1 MLKEP
6 AENPHHYKISAFFNF
21 LQDKKK
27 DRPRWWHTGSG
38 QAKQTL
44 LKLMFQVPLN
54 IISHWGWLCYTHFPR
69 KDR

>member
-27 DRPRWWHTGSG
+27 TAPGGGTPEAVRRNKP
-38 QAKQTL
+38 
-44 LKLMFQVPLN
+44 F
-54 IISHWGWLCYTHFPR
+54 
-69 KDR
+69 